1 MSTGAIQGRHDAQ
14 WEFRQRL
21 IGQAPDAAPA
31 LDARVVSEHGYGAL
45 IERVRDVAVH
55 RHPDLWRDP
64 AAHQEAIIGALR
76 EAIAEIA
83 TRDGLSAAVQDEVL
97 KILHSQIFGYGLVDV
112 LMRDDAVTELIIDGP
127 DSVGY
132 LKNGEFFWL
141 TDDFPG
147 TSGHR
152 VTFESDGDLRAW
164 LERLTRKSERSL
176 NESNPLL
183 DDDMENGER
192 LNATAPPVSEHITV
206 NIRKSVAQTHAYTPE
221 EYIAQGVWSADMARF
236 MMAAVRGKA
245 NIIVA
250 GPTNSGKTTV
260 IRMLLEHG
268 VSARERV
275 ISIEDIR
282 ETNAKH
288 PRFLSLMT
296 VDRDKNPVTFTALF
310 ATSMRKTPDRVMVS
324 ELRGPHE
331 TVAYFQT
338 IASGHDGAI
347 TSQHGKTPTQIVT
360 WLVARAIQGGL
371 ASIPDLVTDMV
382 YDTLELLVFIR
393 PIGQGRRRITGIYEL
408 VPPPLQVPGQPK
420 FRPLF
425 EWDRRTDTHQWV
437 NDALD
442 YHIDQWEFNEEGIR
456 IPRRPPA
463 EG

>member
-1 MSTGAIQGRHDAQ
+1 MAPDTIQGRHDAQ

-21 IGQAPDAAPA
+21 IGGTAEVGPA
-31 LDARVVSEHGYGAL
+31 SDTRVVPEHGYADL
-45 IERVRDVAVH
+45 VNRVRNRAVE
-55 RHPDLWRDP
+55 RNRELWRDP
-64 AAHQEAIIGALR
+64 AAHEAQIVGAIR
-76 EAIAEIA
+76 EAIAELA
-83 TRDGLSAAVQDEVL
+83 APESLSAAAQDE
-97 KILHSQIFGYGLVDV
+97 ILGILTSQIFGYGLVDA
-112 LMRDDAVTELIIDGP
+112 LMRDDAVTELIIDAP

-132 LKNGEFFWL
+132 LKHGEFFWL
-141 TDDFPG
+141 TDDFPD
-147 TSGHR
+147 TRGHR
-152 VTFESDGDLRAW
+152 VGFGTDDELRAW

-183 DDDMENGER
+183 DDDMANGER

-206 NIRKSVAQTHAYTPE
+206 NMRKSVAQTHAYTPE
-221 EYIAQGVWSADMARF
+221 EYIEQGVWSVDMARV

-268 VSARERV
+268 VSPRERI

-296 VDRDKNPVTFTALF
+296 RHGDKNPVTFTALF

-324 ELRGPHE
+324 ELRGPEE

-347 TSQHGKTPTQIVT
+347 TSQHGKTPTQIIT

-371 ASIPDLVTDMV
+371 ASIPDLVQDMV
-382 YDTLELLVFIR
+382 YDTLELIVFIR
-393 PIGQGRRRITGIYEL
+393 PIGKGRRRITGIYEL
-408 VPPPLQVPGQPK
+408 VPPHLQANGTPK

-425 EWDRRTDTHQWV
+425 EWDRHTDTHRWV

-442 YHIDQWEFNEEGIR
+442 YHVDQWEFNAEDVH
-456 IPRRPPA
+456 IPRRPT